1 MEWGKAPSVS
11 PESRST
17 DGGAHS
23 HKPILTLSRVSNNIH
38 VGEVCRAERP
48 MQISTALGQPAADEI
63 FPFFPLVCLFLSVL
77 FEKQYMYKPPYVIK
91 TQHAITSRR

>member
-38 VGEVCRAERP
+38 VGEVCRESDPCRFPQPQDNQLLPFYYISALYCLKKLAFPRP
-48 MQISTALGQPAADEI
+48 
-63 FPFFPLVCLFLSVL
+63 
-77 FEKQYMYKPPYVIK
+77 
-91 TQHAITSRR
+91 HAQKKDNTK

>member
-23 HKPILTLSRVSNNIH
+23 HKPILILSRVSNNIH
-38 VGEVCRAERP
+38 VGEVCRERATHVDFHSLRTTSSCHF
-48 MQISTALGQPAADEI
+48 IT
-63 FPFFPLVCLFLSVL
+63 FKLFNV
-77 FEKQYMYKPPYVIK
+77 
-91 TQHAITSRR
+91 